1 MLDEVGAMQINSDG
15 KFIDRLLP
23 AMIAAGFTLSI
34 AIGGQM
40 LGWWSTS
47 FANDRE
53 AVRSIERLDKELAE
67 VKQEQRAQRIAA
79 EAERQ
84 KTAELSADM
93 RNVLRSTQ
101 RIESLLDRYVMPR
114 QPGQP

>member
-1 MLDEVGAMQINSDG
+1 VHLNADG
-15 KFIDRLLP
+15 KFIDRLIP
-23 AMIAAGFTLSI
+23 AAIAAGFAVAI

-67 VKQEQRAQRIAA
+67 VKAEQRAQRIAA

-93 RNVLRSTQ
+93 RNVLRSTA
-101 RIESLLDRYVMPR
+101 RIESLLDRYLMPR